1 MLIWWKK
8 FNDSSF
14 ILPLQAAGIVRKEKN
29 KLETINNFVGEF
41 DKNGDIF
48 QKLEQGV
55 KNRNQ
60 EKKLHDELF
69 NKKLAQRTRKRD
81 ELTDLASVFKA
92 RRLLNYQGISPS
104 VVLLN

>member
-1 MLIWWKK
+1 M
-8 FNDSSF
+8 
-14 ILPLQAAGIVRKEKN
+14 PLQAAGNVRKEKN
-29 KLETINNFVGEF
+29 KLEAINSFVGES

-55 KNRNQ
+55 ENRNQ
-60 EKKLHDELF
+60 EKKSHDEHF

-81 ELTDLASVFKA
+81 ELTDLASVFKS
-92 RRLLNYQGISPS
+92 RRLLNYQGISLS

>member
-14 ILPLQAAGIVRKEKN
+14 ILPLQAAGNVRKEKN
-29 KLETINNFVGEF
+29 KLETINSFVGES

-55 KNRNQ
+55 ENRKQ
-60 EKKLHDELF
+60 EKKSHDEHF
-69 NKKLAQRTRKRD
+69 NKNLAQRTRKRD
-81 ELTDLASVFKA
+81 ELTDLASVFKS
-92 RRLLNYQGISPS
+92 RRLLNYQGISLS